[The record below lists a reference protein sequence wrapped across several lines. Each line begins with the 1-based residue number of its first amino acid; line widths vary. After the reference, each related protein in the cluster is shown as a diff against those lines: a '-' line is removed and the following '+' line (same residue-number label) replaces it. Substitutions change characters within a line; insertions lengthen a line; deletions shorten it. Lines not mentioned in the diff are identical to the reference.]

1 LDGVTSVWTRSI
13 SRDRARAG
21 RRAAKIVLLHA
32 WMTNRS
38 KTTSHLSSTDL
49 ARLRRKLEQKR
60 DALLASEHDATD
72 SARGVSDYAIEDA
85 DVAERMI
92 EQESA
97 LRQGAVDSALLEDIE
112 RALRK
117 LEAGTYGFSE
127 DSGAPIELERLE
139 AIPWARRTADEEQRH
154 AARSPSHA
162 K

>member
-1 LDGVTSVWTRSI
+1 
-13 SRDRARAG
+13 
-21 RRAAKIVLLHA
+21 
-32 WMTNRS
+32 MTHMSN
-38 KTTSHLSSTDL
+38 TTSHLSSADL

-60 DALLASEHDATD
+60 DALLATESSAVDAE
-72 SARGVSDYAIEDA
+72 RGVTDYAIEDG

-92 EQESA
+92 EQDSA
-97 LRQGAVDSALLEDIE
+97 LRQGVIDSALLEDVE

-127 DSGAPIELERLE
+127 DSGAPIELARLD

-154 AARSPSHA
+154 AARSASHA